1 MRPGWS
7 KFIVDVLEK
16 ISNLL
21 EEADDSDFNWR
32 CRYLNALCKSLV
44 DAEKKP
50 ESLKVLDKLI
60 DLTKKKGE
68 CNFQETLFRTRVHM
82 YRDNNAMLA
91 NIKKETETGEDVNG
105 NKPLYTIQLMKSGM
119 IPEL

>member
-16 ISNLL
+16 IS
-21 EEADDSDFNWR
+21 
-32 CRYLNALCKSLV
+32 
-44 DAEKKP
+44 
-50 ESLKVLDKLI
+50 SLKVLDKLI

-105 NKPLYTIQLMKSGM
+105 NKPLYTIQFMKSGM
-119 IPEL
+119 IPEP